1 MEIIKYNEK
10 GFLLPESINS
20 CASFHAKI
28 MPTGE
33 YMFRV
38 HDCINGIRLRGDL
51 NDESQRMEA
60 IEKLNTLAI
69 AAMNFAA
76 FIRANYTDK
85 K

>member
-1 MEIIKYNEK
+1 MEIKNYNEK

-33 YMFRV
+33 YMFRI
-38 HDCINGIRLRGDL
+38 HDCINGVRLRGDL
-51 NDESQRMEA
+51 NIEPQIHEA
-60 IEKLNTLAI
+60 VEKLNNLAV
-69 AAMNFAA
+69 AATNFAE
-76 FIRANYTDK
+76 FIKSNYIDK

>member
-1 MEIIKYNEK
+1 METVKYNGK

-33 YMFRV
+33 YMFRI
-38 HDCINGIRLRGDL
+38 HDCISGVGLRGDL
-51 NDESQRMEA
+51 NDESQRLEA
-60 IEKLNTLAI
+60 IEKLNSLAV

-76 FIRANYTDK
+76 FIRTNYTDGK
-85 K
+85 